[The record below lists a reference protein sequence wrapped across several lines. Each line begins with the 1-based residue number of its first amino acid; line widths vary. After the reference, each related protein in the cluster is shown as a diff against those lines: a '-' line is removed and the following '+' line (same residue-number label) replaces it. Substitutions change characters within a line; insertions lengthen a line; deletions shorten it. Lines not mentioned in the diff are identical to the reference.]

1 MKYSPPG
8 KPGYP
13 RWSQRHKVEEGFL
26 VSLVGKGVGYALF
39 MAVLLILLASAV
51 VYLTRL
57 EESIVY
63 WVVNIGS
70 FAILGLASFITA
82 RRARRH
88 GLVYGVAIGASY
100 AIITVLVGAILYPPF
115 IGVGALLRR
124 IGFCVLAGACGGVL
138 GVNY

>member
-8 KPGYP
+8 KPGYS
-13 RWSQRHKVEEGFL
+13 RWSQRHKVEESFS
-26 VSLVGKGVGYALF
+26 VSMVGKGVGYALF

-51 VYLTRL
+51 VYLTKL

-70 FAILGLASFITA
+70 FAILGLASFVTA
-82 RRARRH
+82 RRARRY
-88 GLVYGVAIGASY
+88 GLVYGAAIGASY
-100 AIITVLVGAILYPPF
+100 AIITCLVGAILYPPF
-115 IGVGALLRR
+115 IGFGALLKR

-138 GVNY
+138 GVNN